1 VPAKTPDAVVEKL
14 NAEVNEAVGSAEMQ
28 EKLKS
33 IGFEPMIKT
42 VAESVDYAR
51 DEVARWGKMSR
62 AIGFSTD

>member
-1 VPAKTPDAVVEKL
+1 
-14 NAEVNEAVGSAEMQ
+14 MQ

>member
-1 VPAKTPDAVVEKL
+1 
-14 NAEVNEAVGSAEMQ
+14 
-28 EKLKS
+28 
-33 IGFEPMIKT
+33 MIKT